1 MEGVASATPFFLML
15 FFNLKNVGAVN
26 HAANGAHCRGGF
38 YARPKKMTERFH
50 ITKLSMTSNGRL
62 IKVSVANKGNRNY
75 VA

>member
-38 YARPKKMTERFH
+38 YARPKKSDGALPYNKIVDDVEWTFDQGER
-50 ITKLSMTSNGRL
+50 SEQR
-62 IKVSVANKGNRNY
+62 
-75 VA
+75 